1 MIDSKRTTENIREL
15 KETTHMRIR
24 ITNFSRLWLIG
35 GFLSAVDCS
44 AA

>member
-24 ITNFSRLWLIG
+24 MTNLSRLWLN
-35 GFLSAVDCS
+35 GFLSAADWS
-44 AA
+44 A